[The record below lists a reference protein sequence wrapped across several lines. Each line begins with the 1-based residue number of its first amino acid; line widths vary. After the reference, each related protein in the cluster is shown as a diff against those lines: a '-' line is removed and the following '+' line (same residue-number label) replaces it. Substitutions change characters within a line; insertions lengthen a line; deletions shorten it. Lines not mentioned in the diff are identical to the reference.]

1 MYSLGEV
8 QHVGPVYPRNC
19 FKKIVV
25 RVVDFSDE
33 QKIITLCLLD
43 IPVEGILGRGSEVS
57 I

>member
-8 QHVGPVYPRNC
+8 QHVGPVYSRNC